1 MKMKM
6 LLGALLTRLSLD
18 TTQLNSLVLTLIG
31 DLVNCLGVL
40 IVGLVMGFYFEWRL
54 TLINL
59 CFLPFILCAQIGINK
74 TRHGGRETDKKMNI
88 EAGSVLSEC
97 VINTKTIYFLISNKK
112 QLKCI

>member
-1 MKMKM
+1 M
-6 LLGALLTRLSLD
+6 
-18 TTQLNSLVLTLIG
+18 
-31 DLVNCLGVL
+31 
-40 IVGLVMGFYFEWRL
+40 
-54 TLINL
+54 
-59 CFLPFILCAQIGINK
+59 INK